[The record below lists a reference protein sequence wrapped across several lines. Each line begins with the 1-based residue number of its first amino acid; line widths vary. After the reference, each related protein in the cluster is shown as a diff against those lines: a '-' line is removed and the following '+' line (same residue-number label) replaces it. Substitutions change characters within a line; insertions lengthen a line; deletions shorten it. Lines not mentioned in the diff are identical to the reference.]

1 MDRLGLDVEDIIES
15 DLDNVF
21 VMFLI
26 FKKVLKLDD

>member
-21 VMFLI
+21 VTFLI

>member
-26 FKKVLKLDD
+26 FEKELKLDD

>member
-26 FKKVLKLDD
+26 FEKVLKLDD